1 MKKLVCVAGP
11 TGSGKTGLGIEIA
24 KKFGGEIISADSMQI
39 YKKLNIGTA
48 KPAIDEMEG
57 IPHHLI
63 DIISPFSEFSVKEFV
78 DIANKKI
85 DEILA
90 RGNLPIVVGGTGL
103 FISSLI
109 DNVKFSEGETDNK
122 LREELR
128 LIAEKNGP
136 EYLHN
141 MLKEI
146 DYDSY
151 LRLHP
156 NNIKRVI
163 RAIEIYK
170 TTGITMT
177 EQIKN
182 SKNVPSSFDLK
193 YFGLNAERQ
202 YIYERIN
209 KRVDIMVKKGLFSE
223 VENLYK
229 EGLNLSYKSMQA
241 IGYKEIIMYLEGKLE
256 KKEAIDL
263 IKQESR
269 RYAKRQLTW
278 FRRDE
283 RIKWIDILK
292 YDTPLKQ
299 LEYVSGLLESRNELP
314 DGVN

>member
-11 TGSGKTGLGIEIA
+11 TCSGKTSLGIEIA
-24 KKFGGEIISADSMQI
+24 KEFDGEIISADSMQI
-39 YKKLNIGTA
+39 YRELNIGTA
-48 KPAIDEMEG
+48 KPSKEEMEG

-63 DIISPFSEFSVKEFV
+63 DIVNPDGEFSVKEFV
-78 DIANKKI
+78 DMANEKI
-85 DEILA
+85 EDITK
-90 RGNLPIVVGGTGL
+90 RGKLPIVVGGTGL

-109 DNVKFSEGETDNK
+109 DNVQFSDGEADED
-122 LREELR
+122 LRKELSD
-128 LIAEKNGP
+128 IADKKGAEF
-136 EYLHN
+136 LHS
-141 MLKEI
+141 MLKDI

-182 SKNVPSSFDLK
+182 SKNKPSDFNLC
-193 YFGLNAERQ
+193 YIGLNTDREI
-202 YIYERIN
+202 IYDRIN
-209 KRVDIMVKKGLFSE
+209 KRVDIMIEKGLLDE
-223 VENLYK
+223 VKALK
-229 EGLNLSYKSMQA
+229 EKGYTTLNKSMQA
-241 IGYKEIIMYLEGKLE
+241 IGYKELFLYLDGKLTLN
-256 KKEAIDL
+256 EAVDL

-283 RIKWIDILK
+283 RIKWIDIK
-292 YDTPLKQ
+292 ECNTVLKQ
-299 LEYVSGLLESRNELP
+299 MDAVRECIKAL
-314 DGVN
+314 

>member
-48 KPAIDEMEG
+48 KPTIEEMEG
-57 IPHHLI
+57 IPHHLL

-78 DIANKKI
+78 DMANEKI
-85 DEILA
+85 DEILG

-109 DNVKFSEGETDNK
+109 DNVKFSEGEADNK

-128 LIAEKNGP
+128 LLAETRGP

-182 SKNVPSSFDLK
+182 SKNVPSSFDLC
-193 YFGLNAERQ
+193 YFGLNADRQ

-209 KRVDIMVKKGLFSE
+209 KRVDIMVEKGLFSE

-256 KKEAIDL
+256 KKEAVDL

-299 LEYVSGLLESRNELP
+299 LEYVSGCLATASI
-314 DGVN
+314 

>member
-48 KPAIDEMEG
+48 KPSVEEMEG
-57 IPHHLI
+57 IPHHLL
-63 DIISPFSEFSVKEFV
+63 DIISPYSEFSVKEFV
-78 DIANKKI
+78 DLANEKI
-85 DEILA
+85 DEITS
-90 RGNLPIVVGGTGL
+90 RGKLPIVVGGTGL

-109 DNVKFSEGETDNK
+109 DNVKFSEGEADNK

-128 LIAEKNGP
+128 LIAEKNGT

-182 SKNVPSSFDLK
+182 SKNEPSSFDLK
-193 YFGLNAERQ
+193 YFGLNADRQ
-202 YIYERIN
+202 YIYDRIN

-241 IGYKEIIMYLEGKLE
+241 IGYKEIIMYLEGKL
-256 KKEAIDL
+256 KKEEAIDL

-283 RIKWIDILK
+283 RINWIDILK
-292 YDTPLKQ
+292 YDTTDKQ
-299 LEYVSGLLESRNELP
+299 LEYICGLKTEAI
-314 DGVN
+314 

>member
-78 DIANKKI
+78 DIANEKI

-193 YFGLNAERQ
+193 YFGLNADRQ

-209 KRVDIMVKKGLFSE
+209 KRVDVMVYKGLFSE

-299 LEYVSGLLESRNELP
+299 LEYIKEDL
-314 DGVN
+314 

>member
-48 KPAIDEMEG
+48 KPTIDEMEG

-78 DIANKKI
+78 DIANEKI

-182 SKNVPSSFDLK
+182 SKNVPPSFDLK

-209 KRVDIMVKKGLFSE
+209 KRVDIMVYKGLFSE

-299 LEYVSGLLESRNELP
+299 LEYIKEDL
-314 DGVN
+314 

>member
-24 KKFGGEIISADSMQI
+24 KKYNGEIISADSMQI

-48 KPAIDEMEG
+48 KPTIEEMEG

-63 DIISPFSEFSVKEFV
+63 DIVSPYSEFSVKEFV
-78 DIANKKI
+78 DLANKKI
-85 DEILA
+85 DEILG
-90 RGNLPIVVGGTGL
+90 RGKLPIVVGGTGL

-109 DNVKFSEGETDNK
+109 DNVKFSEGESDEK

-128 LIAEKNGP
+128 EIALKKGA

-182 SKNVPSSFDLK
+182 SRNVPPSFDLK
-193 YFGLNAERQ
+193 YFGLNGDRQ
-202 YIYERIN
+202 YIYDRIN
-209 KRVDIMVKKGLFSE
+209 KRVDIMVKKGLFDE

-229 EGLNLSYKSMQA
+229 EGLDLSYKSMQA

-256 KKEAIDL
+256 KQEAIDL

-283 RIKWIDILK
+283 RINWIDILK
-292 YDTPLKQ
+292 YDTSSKQ
-299 LEYVSGLLESRNELP
+299 LEYIC
-314 DGVN
+314 GV

>member
-11 TGSGKTGLGIEIA
+11 TGSGKTKLGIEIA
-24 KKFGGEIISADSMQI
+24 KKYSGEIISADSMQI
-39 YKKLNIGTA
+39 YQKLNIGTA
-48 KPAIDEMEG
+48 KPTADEMEG

-78 DIANKKI
+78 DIANEKI
-85 DEILA
+85 DDIIS
-90 RGNLPIVVGGTGL
+90 RNKLPIVVGGTGL

-109 DNVKFSEGETDNK
+109 DNVKFSEGESDSK

-128 LIAEKNGP
+128 NLALEKGAD
-136 EYLHN
+136 YLHN

-146 DYDSY
+146 DYESY

-170 TTGITMT
+170 TTGVTMT
-177 EQIKN
+177 QQIKN
-182 SKNVPSSFDLK
+182 SKNIPAHFDLK
-193 YFGLNAERQ
+193 YFALNTERSI
-202 YIYERIN
+202 IYDRIN
-209 KRVDIMVKKGLFSE
+209 KRVDIMVESGLFEE
-223 VENLYK
+223 VEKLYD

-241 IGYKEIIMYLEGKLE
+241 IGYKEIIMHLEGKL
-256 KKEAIDL
+256 KRSEAIDL

-283 RIKWIDILK
+283 RIKWIDISL
-292 YDTPLKQ
+292 YDTVYKQ
-299 LEYVSGLLESRNELP
+299 LDFVKDYITEEI
-314 DGVN
+314 